1 MGFAR
6 AEGGRIY
13 AGRAS
18 ALDELKSANS
28 APSGTFCVVLS
39 GVRHDTVPVR
49 TSVLI
54 QSRGA
59 WYVMVLV
66 MFFSKG
72 RVVMSLELACLGR
85 WAFVSPVRPVG
96 SRAIDCHIS
105 LLSLE
110 YPITLCRTLKSFVSP
125 FGYNPPLSAESAPQV
140 PVGAVEMIHFAVC

>member
-1 MGFAR
+1 MPA
-6 AEGGRIY
+6 
-13 AGRAS
+13 
-18 ALDELKSANS
+18 ALHELKSANS
-28 APSGTFCVVLS
+28 APSGTFCVVLT

-49 TSVLI
+49 ASVLI

-110 YPITLCRTLKSFVSP
+110 YPITLCCTLNRSLVR
-125 FGYNPPLSAESAPQV
+125 SAITP
-140 PVGAVEMIHFAVC
+140 HFRRRARPRSLLVL